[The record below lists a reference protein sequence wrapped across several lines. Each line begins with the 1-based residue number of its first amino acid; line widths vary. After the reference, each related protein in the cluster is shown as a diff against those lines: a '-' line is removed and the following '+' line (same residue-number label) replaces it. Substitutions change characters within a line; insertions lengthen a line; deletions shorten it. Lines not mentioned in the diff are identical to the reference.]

1 MRRILLAGIL
11 IATAGGA
18 GSCGGREK
26 DRAPD
31 FRLRRLHGGRF
42 YLHDY
47 RGSIVVLLF
56 WSTRCSA
63 CIREI
68 PAVTAI
74 ARPFGD
80 AVTVAAI
87 CVDPENRDEAARIA
101 SAEGFDCTVLLDTG
115 GVARRY
121 GVDAVPVTVVI
132 DGSGRAVLR
141 RRGFDE
147 HVLASVGD
155 AIERLAAEQAE

>member
-11 IATAGGA
+11 AATAGA
-18 GSCGGREK
+18 ACSCGGRED

-31 FRLRRLHGGRF
+31 FRLRRLRGGRF

-47 RGSIVVLLF
+47 RGRVVILLF
-56 WSTRCSA
+56 WSTRCSV

-68 PAVTAI
+68 PAITEI

-101 SAEGFDCTVLLDTG
+101 SVKGFDCAILLDTG
-115 GVARRY
+115 EVARRY
-121 GVDAVPVTVVI
+121 GVEAVPVTVVI
-132 DGSGRAVLR
+132 DGRGREVLR

-147 HVLASVGD
+147 HVSASVGD
-155 AIERLAAEQAE
+155 VIARLTAERPE